1 METNLIEVK
10 QLNATTYDVFHD
22 KGWDHRSRWVV
33 DNKGFLTFVEGEYPP
48 KEVKEEIIRQLGKK
62 QKWHKE

>member
-10 QLNATTYDVFHD
+10 QLNQNTFDVFHD
-22 KGWDHRSRWVV
+22 KGWDHRSRWQV

-48 KEVKEEIIRQLGKK
+48 KEVKEEIINQLGKK
-62 QKWHKE
+62 QKWHKN